1 MGSQLMIRAILGILL
16 LAASLPAQIVSSIF
30 FNSATASP
38 WASTGTVTIAGASAG
53 TLTNFTARFTVSDI
67 KLATVANGG
76 QIQNLCA
83 RAYTGVTYNVPCDLV
98 LTSGLCDGSAITGS
112 YTWGYDG
119 DYSAS
124 AGTANMWVLIPTLT
138 TSAQVIRI
146 CAGRA
151 SVSTYQGGAI
161 GAEFDSNTLGR
172 WHFPNGSSI
181 AVADF
186 SVNNLATTLGN
197 ATSAGAGK
205 IDGAAVFVSPATAST
220 KVANNAGFNAT
231 SFTVSVWLN
240 TSGGPDS
247 IFLMRDDFA
256 SSRGFYLVYHNA
268 GGGTIE
274 ADIIPPS
281 PAQVF
286 SSATVGDGLWHHIVM
301 TASLSGGTT
310 TLTLYIDSVS
320 QGTASKAASMP
331 SITQILE
338 MGNSDILG
346 FPYTGSLDEV
356 AFETTNRSSNWV
368 ATAYA
373 NQNAPPAIGAFTANS
388 SGFVANQAVINVQ

>member
-1 MGSQLMIRAILGILL
+1 MKSLILFFAIIGQAFGVYAYKSSVTFTGAVGSTQTGITLL
-16 LAASLPAQIVSSIF
+16 FS
-30 FNSATASP
+30 FNDAKMKVVGS
-38 WASTGTVTIAGASAG
+38 
-53 TLTNFTARFTVSDI
+53 
-67 KLATVANGG
+67 GG

-83 RAYTGVTYNVPCDLV
+83 RVYTGVTYNVPCDFIF
-98 LTSGLCDGSAITGS
+98 TDDPTGTAVTGG
-112 YTWGYDG
+112 YTWGFDG
-119 DYSAS
+119 DYSS
-124 AGTANMWVLIPTLT
+124 TTTTTGHGWVNIPSYT
-138 TSAQVIRI
+138 TSGIIPLVFIGNSAIT
-146 CAGRA
+146 
-151 SVSTYQGGAI
+151 TYQGGAI